1 MYHKIARI
9 WIFEIWKKIELRFQ
23 LCAER
28 IFIHGKIPFIY
39 IYSHNTQ
46 KKKQKCSSVERST
59 HLFWIKCKMNSPTI
73 NPYIVDP
80 MKIQP
85 KSTEKKTRSEREQ
98 PPTCQRAE
106 YVWIWFYFFHSLTV
120 TPNTQLYFQTKVRCN
135 TLNSMESRQS
145 CFIMDQYGV

>member
-85 KSTEKKTRSEREQ
+85 KSTEKKNKKRKRTTTNVPKGRIRLDL
-98 PPTCQRAE
+98 
-106 YVWIWFYFFHSLTV
+106 ILFFPLSHSHTKHSTLFS
-120 TPNTQLYFQTKVRCN
+120 NKSALQHTQFDG
-135 TLNSMESRQS
+135 E
-145 CFIMDQYGV
+145 